1 LRALQG
7 ILEAITRTN
16 CYKNKPD
23 GTHKTYLSFKFD
35 SKKVPGLPL
44 PIPYAEIFVYSN
56 DFEAIHLR
64 GGKVARGGLRW
75 SDRKEDYRTEALGLM
90 KAQMTKNSVIVPVG
104 SKGAFYIKLD
114 ATKFEKAEY
123 QLQAV
128 ECYKNFLRG
137 MLDITDNI
145 VDGKV
150 LQPEGIEVYDEND
163 PYLVVAADKGTA
175 SFSDYANSVSKEY
188 GFWLGD
194 AFASGGS
201 AGYDHKKMGITAKG
215 AWISVQRHFAEIG
228 IDVQKNNIKVV
239 GIGDMS
245 GDVFGNGMLLSE
257 SIKLVAAFN
266 HAHIFID
273 PNPDATIS
281 FKERK
286 RLFEKPGSKWSDYD
300 PKLLS
305 DGAGIYERSS
315 KKITISDEAKALLDT
330 NINEFT
336 PEGLINTI
344 LKAPVDL
351 IWNGGIG
358 TYIKASTESNL
369 DVGDKTNDSL
379 RCNGN
384 EIRAAVIAEG
394 GNLGLSQ
401 LGRIEYAKQGGRV
414 NTDFI
419 DNSAGVDCSD
429 HEVNIKIALSAAM
442 KSGLITLEE
451 RDKLLVEMTSRSRKA
466 SARG

>member
-1 LRALQG
+1 LQA

-16 CYKNKPD
+16 CYKLNSD
-23 GTHKTYLSFKFD
+23 NTHKTYLSFKIN
-35 SKKVPGLPL
+35 SSKVPDLPL
-44 PIPYAEIFVYSN
+44 PVPYAEIFVYSN

-114 ATKFEKAEY
+114 TSKFERAEY
-123 QLQAV
+123 QALAV

-137 MLDITDNI
+137 MLDLTDNI
-145 VDGKV
+145 VDGKI
-150 LQPEGIEVYDEND
+150 LPPAGIEVYDEND

-188 GFWLGD
+188 DFWLGD

-215 AWISVQRHFAEIG
+215 AWISVQRHFSEIG
-228 IDVQKNNIKVV
+228 IDVQKDVIKVV

-273 PNPDATIS
+273 PNPDTSKS
-281 FKERK
+281 FKEKEEIIRK
-286 RLFEKPGSKWSDYD
+286 
-300 PKLLS
+300 
-305 DGAGIYERSS
+305 
-315 KKITISDEAKALLDT
+315 T
-330 NINEFT
+330 
-336 PEGLINTI
+336 
-344 LKAPVDL
+344 
-351 IWNGGIG
+351 
-358 TYIKASTESNL
+358 
-369 DVGDKTNDSL
+369 
-379 RCNGN
+379 
-384 EIRAAVIAEG
+384 
-394 GNLGLSQ
+394 
-401 LGRIEYAKQGGRV
+401 RIEM
-414 NTDFI
+414 
-419 DNSAGVDCSD
+419 
-429 HEVNIKIALSAAM
+429 E
-442 KSGLITLEE
+442 
-451 RDKLLVEMTSRSRKA
+451 
-466 SARG
+466 